1 MKGLPKIRFS
11 RKLGII
17 LGGVVVLSG
26 TTGAAAVYIGSEALL
41 GPPYEKLNGMA
52 CNEVSSVV
60 IKKKDR
66 FWVRKYITTEP
77 TDGITRVKTALRVAS
92 AVYAEQKPDLVQV
105 VVLDKNGPVGRTEMR
120 GRAVG
125 ADVIYIPDPSRVP
138 EESQRTPYVARYID
152 KAATA
157 NGLFYGDRIQLP
169 MEDIDHLVA
178 LLDDKTD
185 CLKPVVEGAEGG
197 HGAPAA
203 GHGEAKKDAGGHGE
217 APAGHGEAAAGHG
230 EPAAE
235 GHGAPAAEGH
245 GEAPAEGHGEETPVA
260 EHGAESKGWMAS
272 IMGMVGLGGSEE
284 APAAEG
290 HATADAAHDAAPA
303 ATVETSAAAEHPA
316 EEKGW
321 LDSMKGMVGLGE
333 DKAPAEEAAHETPAK
348 GHDDAAAA
356 KAPAGDD
363 HAAGNPE
370 ASAQDAHEEE
380 AAAAKSADE
389 QPAHEAPEAQAAE
402 APKDGSNAAD
412 AAGADWLAKLRA
424 QPAGNAAKPAT
435 TSADPPAEDSDVLP
449 QSATEKAREEKARA
463 DKEQAEKDKA
473 HKPGTDEHAD
483 ASH

>member
-1 MKGLPKIRFS
+1 MKGLPKIRLS
-11 RKLGII
+11 KKLGII
-17 LGGVVVLSG
+17 LGSVVVLSG
-26 TTGAAAVYIGSEALL
+26 TTGAAAVYIGADTLL
-41 GPPYEKLNGMA
+41 GPSYDKLNGLA

-169 MEDIDHLVA
+169 MQDIDHLVA
-178 LLDDKTD
+178 ALDDRTD
-185 CLKPVVEGAEGG
+185 CVKPVVEAPEGG

-217 APAGHGEAAAGHG
+217 APAGHGEASSGHG

-245 GEAPAEGHGEETPVA
+245 GAAPAEGHGEETPVA
-260 EHGAESKGWMAS
+260 EHGGGESKGMIAS
-272 IMGMVGLGGSEE
+272 LMGMVGLGGSDE

-290 HATADAAHDAAPA
+290 HGATDTGHDAAPS
-303 ATVETSAAAEHPA
+303 TVVETSAAEEHPQ

-321 LDSMKGMVGLGE
+321 LDSVKGMVGLGAE
-333 DKAPAEEAAHETPAK
+333 KAPVAEAAHESPAK
-348 GHDDAAAA
+348 AHDDAATA
-356 KAPAGDD
+356 DE
-363 HAAGNPE
+363 HAATDP
-370 ASAQDAHEEE
+370 ATSAKDAHREET
-380 AAAAKSADE
+380 AAATADDDGSD
-389 QPAHEAPEAQAAE
+389 HNAPETQAAE
-402 APKDGSNAAD
+402 ASKDDNSAAD

-424 QPAGNAAKPAT
+424 QPAAT
-435 TSADPPAEDSDVLP
+435 AMEPPAEDSDVLP
-449 QSATEKAREEKARA
+449 QSATEKAREEKA
-463 DKEQAEKDKA
+463 KAEKEKA
-473 HKPGTDEHAD
+473 TKAGADEHAD